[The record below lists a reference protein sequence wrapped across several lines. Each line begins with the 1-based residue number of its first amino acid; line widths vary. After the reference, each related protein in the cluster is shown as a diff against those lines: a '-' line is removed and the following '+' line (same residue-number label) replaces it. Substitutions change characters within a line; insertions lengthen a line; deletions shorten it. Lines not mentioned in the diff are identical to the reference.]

1 MRVSNQLKNST
12 THGNTNNRFANRL
25 RDFNLERLK
34 TTIMNY
40 KEFLENKKQR
50 IKSVGFD
57 IELDQINPILFE
69 FQKDIVKWAVK
80 KGRCAVFADTGL
92 GKTFIQL
99 EWARIINGSV
109 LIFAPLSVSR
119 QTIREGKKINIE
131 VKYIRNQSEITEGIF
146 ITNYENIENFNNC
159 KIHAIILDE
168 SSILKSIDGKT
179 RLKLIKYF
187 KGVNYRLCCTA
198 TPAPNDYTELGNHA
212 EFLGICSTAEMLS
225 AYFVNGNK
233 TSEIMAGE
241 NIIRVKHSNKHGTE
255 WRLRYH
261 AQHDYFAWLS
271 SWAMA
276 IRKPSDLNYND
287 DGYILPELNIIPI
300 ITKSDYRPTD
310 ELFFSGL
317 KGLKQRAEI
326 RKQTIDY
333 KIHEIKNLTENNEQ
347 WIIWC
352 GLDIES
358 KSAKLNTTESVDVKG
373 SDSPEH
379 KAQCF
384 EDFQDGKIRILV
396 TKPKIGGFG
405 MNFQNCHNIIFYGL
419 NDSWETFYQSIR
431 RCYRF
436 GQSKP
441 VNVYIIISDI
451 ETAIYENVKK
461 KAEMAER
468 MMNGLINEVKNY
480 EMEELGKTSKQ
491 IEYDLNIKEFKSEM
505 FEAYLNDSCDKLKEF
520 KDNHI
525 HLSVYSPPFAD
536 LYTYSATNRDLEN
549 CKDWEEFFY
558 HYSFIIKEL
567 LRITRPGRISC
578 VHTSDIPA
586 MQMKDGYIG
595 VRDFPG
601 SVIEA
606 HTKEGWVFYGRA
618 IVTKNPQAQA
628 IRTKAKGLLFAQLRK
643 DSLDCRPAL
652 LDHILIFKKPGN
664 QLEKVNPVEN
674 GEMDNE
680 IWIDWAGGIWTG
692 VHESDTLQYTTARDK
707 DDEKHICPLQLGTIE
722 RCIKLYSNKGETVL
736 TPFGGI
742 GSEGYE
748 AVRLGRKAILIEL
761 KESYFR
767 ILLQNMRQ
775 IESKSKQ
782 PDLFTILEEQS

>member
-1 MRVSNQLKNST
+1 MEYR
-12 THGNTNNRFANRL
+12 
-25 RDFNLERLK
+25 
-34 TTIMNY
+34 
-40 KEFLENKKQR
+40 EFLDTKKQR
-50 IKSVGFD
+50 IKSVGFEID
-57 IELDQINPILFE
+57 RESINPILFD
-69 FQKDIVKWAVK
+69 FQKDIVKWAVN

-99 EWARIINGSV
+99 EWGRIIGGSV

-119 QTIREGKKINIE
+119 QTIREGKKIGIN
-131 VKYIRNQSEITEGIF
+131 VVYIRNQSEITEGIF
-146 ITNYENIENFNNC
+146 ITNYENIENFNNVRNVN
-159 KIHAIILDE
+159 AIVLDE

-187 KGVNYRLCCTA
+187 KTVKYRLCCTA

-225 AYFVNGNK
+225 TYFVNGNK
-233 TSEIMAGE
+233 TSEIVTE
-241 NIIRVKHSNKHGTE
+241 NDDVIRIKHSNKHGTE

-261 AQHDYFAWLS
+261 GQKDYFRWLS

-276 IRKPSDLNYND
+276 IRKPSDLDYPD
-287 DGYILPELNIIPI
+287 DGYILPELNIVPL
-300 ITKSDYRPTD
+300 ITESDYRPTD

-317 KGLKQRAEI
+317 KGLKQRSDI
-326 RKQTIDY
+326 RKQTISN
-333 KIHEIKNLTENNEQ
+333 KIERIKELTGNGEQ

-358 KSAKLNTTESVDVKG
+358 RSAKESVYDSVEVKG
-373 SDSPEH
+373 TDAPEY
-379 KAQCF
+379 KAKCF
-384 EDFQDGKIRILV
+384 EDFQDGFIRVLV
-396 TKPKIGGFG
+396 TKSKIGGFG

-419 NDSWETFYQSIR
+419 SDSWESFYQSIR

-436 GQSKP
+436 GQNKP

-468 MMNGLINEVKNY
+468 MMNGLINEVKLY
-480 EMEELGKTSKQ
+480 EMEELGKNVSLIDTGYEPE
-491 IEYDLNIKEFKSEM
+491 EYKSEK
-505 FEAYLNDSCDKLKEF
+505 FEAYLADSCEKLKEL
-520 KDNHI
+520 KDNSI

-536 LYTYSATNRDLEN
+536 LYTYSATNRDLGN
-549 CKDWEEFFY
+549 SKDWQEFFY

-567 LRITRPGRISC
+567 LRITKPGRVSC

-601 SVIEA
+601 AVIEA
-606 HTKEGWVFYGRA
+606 HTKEGWTFYGRA

-628 IRTKAKGLLFAQLRK
+628 IRTKAKGLLFTQLRK
-643 DSLDCRPAL
+643 DSLASRPAL
-652 LDHILIFKKPGN
+652 LDHILIFKKAGDP
-664 QLEKVNPVEN
+664 EVPVKPVDN
-674 GEMDNE
+674 GEIDNE
-680 IWIDWAGGIWTG
+680 LWIDWAGGIWTG
-692 VHESDTLQYTTARDK
+692 IHESDTLQYSTARDK

-722 RCIKLYSNKGETVL
+722 RCVKLYTNPGETVL

-761 KESYFR
+761 KKSYFR
-767 ILLQNMRQ
+767 ILLQNMKQ
-775 IESKSKQ
+775 IESRTIQ
-782 PDLFTILEEQS
+782 PNLFTELENAKEEVISDRIAD